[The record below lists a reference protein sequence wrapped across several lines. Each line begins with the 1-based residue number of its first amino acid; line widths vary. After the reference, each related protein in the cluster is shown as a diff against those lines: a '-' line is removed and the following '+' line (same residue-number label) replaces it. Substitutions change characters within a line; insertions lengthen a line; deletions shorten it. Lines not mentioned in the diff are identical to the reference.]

1 MITSDRYKEIKPKIY
16 RTRADTYSDALY
28 EQNIASKVFEQI
40 SNMKETLLPYSADY
54 IDDRVIHIMIRILYN
69 VITVICERFVT
80 SIFDDN
86 NIFCCTFA
94 TDNLQH
100 VFVVLIAV
108 TRVV

>member
-1 MITSDRYKEIKPKIY
+1 MITSDRYKEIKPIIY
-16 RTRADTYSDALY
+16 RTRADTYTDALY

-40 SNMKETLLPYSADY
+40 SNMKETLLPYPAEY
-54 IDDRVIHIMIRILYN
+54 IDDRVIHIIIRILYN

-86 NIFCCTFA
+86 NIFYCTFA